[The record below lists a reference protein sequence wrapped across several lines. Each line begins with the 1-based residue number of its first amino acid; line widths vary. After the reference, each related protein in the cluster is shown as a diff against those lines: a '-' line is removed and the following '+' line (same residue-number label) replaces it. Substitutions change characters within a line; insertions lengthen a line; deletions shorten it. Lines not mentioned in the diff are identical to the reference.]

1 MPKIT
6 KKLGNSKV
14 SAWESRD
21 FVLKKKKLCQNL
33 NFDTAPFI
41 LLGRQYKIIS
51 WCSVS

>member
-21 FVLKKKKLCQNL
+21 FVLKKKKKLCQNL
-33 NFDTAPFI
+33 NFDTASF
-41 LLGRQYKIIS
+41 S
-51 WCSVS
+51 FVE

>member
-33 NFDTAPFI
+33 NFDTAPFSI
-41 LLGRQYKIIS
+41 LLKFYY
-51 WCSVS
+51 

>member
-33 NFDTAPFI
+33 NFDTAP
-41 LLGRQYKIIS
+41 
-51 WCSVS
+51 